1 MIPTHLRIL
10 LATAP
15 VDMRRSFDGLARAVV
30 ETLGEDP
37 RARHSL
43 FVFVNHKRDRIK
55 VLWRDTTGWCLLYKR
70 LDENVVAL
78 PTHIPDGATS
88 VSVDAKALARL
99 LDGVK
104 PQNLETE
111 REVAKKPRALALS
124 AIDPNSIFLRL
135 GQVVEDVPS
144 LVHLT
149 PLHHGAVTEDVAD
162 SHAQGLAAIDN
173 DEGRAVHWQ
182 AALLQVAEKLLAGAG
197 VPGDTLVEAEH
208 TLASLTIDAE
218 CHHDD
223 VLVDLQPV
231 DHQHGEVE
239 ARQVGLPNLVETRL
253 GHRNEATAHGA
264 PAGASVLDVDI
275 I

>member
-15 VDMRRSFDGLARAVV
+15 VDMRRSFEGLARAVV

-104 PQNLETE
+104 PQKLETE
-111 REVAKKPRALALS
+111 REVAKKSRALALS
-124 AIDPNSIFLRL
+124 AIDTAPTTTAPCATTS
-135 GQVVEDVPS
+135 S
-144 LVHLT
+144 
-149 PLHHGAVTEDVAD
+149 
-162 SHAQGLAAIDN
+162 
-173 DEGRAVHWQ
+173 
-182 AALLQVAEKLLAGAG
+182 
-197 VPGDTLVEAEH
+197 
-208 TLASLTIDAE
+208 
-218 CHHDD
+218 
-223 VLVDLQPV
+223 
-231 DHQHGEVE
+231 
-239 ARQVGLPNLVETRL
+239 TRTR
-253 GHRNEATAHGA
+253 G
-264 PAGASVLDVDI
+264 
-275 I
+275 